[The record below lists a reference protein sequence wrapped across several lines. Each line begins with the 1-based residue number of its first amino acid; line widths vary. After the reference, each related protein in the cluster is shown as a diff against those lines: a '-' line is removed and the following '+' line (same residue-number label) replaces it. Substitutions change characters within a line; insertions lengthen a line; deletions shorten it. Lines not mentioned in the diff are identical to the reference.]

1 MNLNLSKKEKSSIIV
16 TYPQSGHGFF
26 ADYRS
31 SYNKKDA
38 ESGWSEL
45 LAWFRKH
52 GILE

>member
-1 MNLNLSKKEKSSIIV
+1 MNLNLSKNQKNSIIM

>member
-1 MNLNLSKKEKSSIIV
+1 MIV

-31 SYNKKDA
+31 SYNQKDA

-45 LAWFRKH
+45 LAWFTKH
-52 GILE
+52 KIMKRSESVFKFRE

>member
-1 MNLNLSKKEKSSIIV
+1 MIV
-16 TYPQSGHGFF
+16 TYPQSGQGFF

-31 SYNKKDA
+31 SYNQKDA

-52 GILE
+52 EILE

>member
-1 MNLNLSKKEKSSIIV
+1 M
-16 TYPQSGHGFF
+16 TYQKSGHGFF

-31 SYNKKDA
+31 SYNKQDA
-38 ESGWSEL
+38 QSGWNEL